1 MEVLTIGALS
11 AVILLIFTFHA
22 IHKSVKF
29 QKKITQSIRNQTCT
43 KCERLLSDAEINY
56 ISVGHERIS
65 YRWIAK
71 CSQCSHD
78 NLYLHRLPLK
88 RSESTAN

>member
-1 MEVLTIGALS
+1 MEVFIIGALS
-11 AVILLIFTFHA
+11 AVIILTFIFHA
-22 IHKSVKF
+22 IHKSVIF
-29 QKKITQSIRNQTCT
+29 QKKITQSIQNQNCM
-43 KCERLLSDAEINY
+43 KCERLLSDADINY
-56 ISVGHERIS
+56 ISVGLERIS

-71 CSQCSHD
+71 CPQCNHD